1 MQKTKAYLKRLTS
14 YWLAAY
20 RNERYP
26 CSRPEEFSKT
36 GGRLDATKLLRITKL
51 KKSSEAHPQKLN
63 ATKPDIGLTRQA
75 RTLRSLF
82 PQQPRALLTK
92 SEAQSLEAHS
102 STQEESQSYE
112 GIFTSVHEVTSSI
125 RRLNSTKSEARE
137 LKLYSRRESKLR
149 KHLHLCSRGHK
160 LHPEAQLNEVRS
172 PGAQKAHL

>member
-137 LKLYSRRESKLR
+137 LKKLIFR
-149 KHLHLCSRGHK
+149 PDLTR
-160 LHPEAQLNEVRS
+160 PEAFLLKTPLYKSEK
-172 PGAQKAHL
+172 P